1 MVMARTNPYAQGG
14 ARGGNAYVR
23 DSVETASPGRLLVML
38 YDRLALDLER
48 AEHAC
53 TSGDVQTAHDTLVH
67 AQEIVNELHGSLDVE
82 VWAPG
87 RHLAEL
93 YEFVGEQ
100 LCQANVSKDAAIVAE
115 CRRIIAPLHTAWR
128 EAAGVVEIPTVQRI
142 GA

>member
-1 MVMARTNPYAQGG
+1 MVMARGNPYAN
-14 ARGGNAYVR
+14 GGNPYIR

-53 TSGDVQTAHDTLVH
+53 AAGDVQTAHDTLVH
-67 AQEIVNELHGSLDVE
+67 AQEVITELHSSLDVS

-87 RHLAEL
+87 QHLADLYAFLAEEL
-93 YEFVGEQ
+93 
-100 LCQANVSKDAAIVAE
+100 CNANVSKDAAKVGA
-115 CRRIIAPLHTAWR
+115 CRRIIAPLHAAWR
-128 EAAGVVEIPTVQRI
+128 EAAGVVEPPTVQRI